1 MATGFMVRLHSILI
15 CLALC
20 AAAGVARADVS
31 LIGVIGNKAA
41 VLAVDG
47 GEPKAVKVGQRWNGI
62 SVIAVDKTHAVIE
75 VAGAKRTLALGQHY
89 RGAGG
94 PGSTSVGPNS
104 VVLAAGEGGHY
115 AAEGMIN
122 GVGVRFI
129 VDTGASFVAL
139 PGAQATAMGIDY
151 RNAPRGSAQTAN
163 GSVTAYRIRFDTV
176 RVGNIEV
183 NGVDGIVIDE
193 GLPVALLGMSFLSRV
208 DMRREGDRMT
218 LVKRF

>member
-1 MATGFMVRLHSILI
+1 M
-15 CLALC
+15 
-20 AAAGVARADVS
+20 ARADVS

-41 VLAVDG
+41 VLAIDG

-62 SVIAVDKTHAVIE
+62 AVISVEKTHAVIE
-75 VAGAKRTLALGQHY
+75 VEGAKRTLALGQHY

-94 PGSTSVGPNS
+94 PGSTSAGPNS

-115 AAEGMIN
+115 TAEGMIN